1 MNNRAITQFF
11 PTRESPVTQ
20 GFLLG
25 SFTLIVCLL
34 VAGCWWLTH
43 EHIIQREKEDTQ
55 SMLSQVFP
63 ATGYD
68 NALADTL
75 QTVSIDG
82 QLIPFFRASLKGKP
96 SGVILTTETQGYGG
110 PITLLTG
117 IDANGTITGVRVISH
132 KETPGLG
139 DAIELSRS
147 PWIHSFDGKSLKNL
161 TEQQWH
167 VKKDGGQF
175 DAFTGA
181 TITPRAV
188 VKGVHQT
195 LLEFQQR
202 QAQFLGEHP

>member
-75 QTVSIDG
+75 RTVSIDG
-82 QLIPFFRASLKGKP
+82 RLIPFFRASLKGKP

-110 PITLLTG
+110 PI
-117 IDANGTITGVRVISH
+117 
-132 KETPGLG
+132 
-139 DAIELSRS
+139 
-147 PWIHSFDGKSLKNL
+147 
-161 TEQQWH
+161 
-167 VKKDGGQF
+167 
-175 DAFTGA
+175 
-181 TITPRAV
+181 
-188 VKGVHQT
+188 
-195 LLEFQQR
+195 
-202 QAQFLGEHP
+202 